1 MAIRYFTN
9 HEISWAMDLGSQL
22 SDRKFKSL
30 FLYDVGQVSALW
42 SITQRRMQNKGNI
55 AFTCP
60 EVMLWALY
68 YLKVY
73 PTWDQMAL
81 TTGVLTEKT
90 LRKWIAIVIEYLSEI
105 DSWVR
110 TTVHVK
116 MTSQHYT
123 FTLISFS
130 NIMSA
135 SSCRSIGITD

>member
-1 MAIRYFTN
+1 MYVAKGVFNLMAVRYFTN
-9 HEISWAMDLGSQL
+9 HEISWAMDPGSQL

-55 AFTCP
+55 AFTRP

-81 TTGVLTEKT
+81 TTGVSEKT
-90 LRKWIAIVIEYLSEI
+90 LRKWIAIVIEYFSEI

-110 TTVHVK
+110 TTVRVHVK
-116 MTSQHYT
+116 KMHVHIII
-123 FTLISFS
+123 FL
-130 NIMSA
+130 
-135 SSCRSIGITD
+135 